1 MRSSA
6 SISCVVCIVLLC
18 AYPVSAQQASRRPN
32 ILLIMADDLNNDLGA
47 YGHPMVKTP
56 NLDRLARRG
65 VRFDRAYT
73 QFPLCSPSRVSL
85 LTGLRPDT
93 TQVHDL
99 RTDFR
104 TILPDV
110 VTLPQAF
117 KRSGYI
123 AARVG
128 KIYHYGNPGQI
139 GTSGLDD
146 PASWDAA
153 INPRGID
160 KDEETQLTNLTP
172 KRQLGSALAFYASP
186 AADED
191 HTDGKVATETIALLE
206 KYKDRPFFIG
216 AGFYR
221 PHCPFIAPRKYFDMY
236 PLDGIGA
243 QPFSSEQLAN
253 VPAAALFTNPPNWEV
268 TEDGRREVV
277 RSYYASISFLD
288 ANVGRILD
296 ALERLHL
303 VDNTVVVFVS
313 DHGYLLGERGQW
325 MKQMLFE
332 RSARAPVIIAGPGVT
347 AKGQASR
354 RTVEF
359 LDLYPTLA
367 ELAGVSAPTG
377 LHGRSLTPLLEDP
390 LASWDKPAF
399 TQVRRGGSTDAFMG
413 YSVRTERWRYTEWDR
428 GKRGAELYDE
438 AADPGETRNL
448 AADPKHQHMVT
459 SLQRVLRSMTDGASA
474 TESRKGTGQGAGPRL
489 RPNIVWISNEDMS
502 PRLGAYGDPLARTP
516 VLDRLAKE
524 SIRYTN
530 AFTTAPVCAPS
541 RAAIITGMYQS
552 AIGAQHMRT
561 TEDRVPELPGPY
573 LAVPPFYVK
582 AFPEYLRAGGY
593 YTSNRS
599 KTDYQF
605 GEPFTIWDDLG
616 RNAHWRNRSD
626 ESQPFFSVFN
636 LTVTHESQIFPTSP
650 ARKGKPLVTDPAKV
664 PVPPYYPD
672 TPLIREELARM
683 YDNIADLD
691 SQVGDILQQ
700 LEADGLAG
708 NTIVFYW
715 SDHGDGIPR
724 SKRSLYDS
732 GLRVPLMI
740 RWPKALNPPFAPGS
754 VNEELVSFVDLAPTV
769 LSIAGVAVPSH
780 LQGRVLVGPNAAPA
794 PEYVFAARDRMDIE
808 YDMMRSARNGRFLYV
823 RNFQSELPYAGHI
836 IYRNQS
842 AILQEW
848 YRLQAEGKLTG
859 AAALWMRTNRPSEEL
874 YDTAADPH
882 QVHDLSGDSAHRP
895 TLERMRKAVTDWM
908 TRIADQGLIN
918 EAEMIQ
924 RMWPAGV
931 QPETAQP
938 YIVARRTTDP
948 PARQPSMAITAP
960 MEVVIY
966 VPTQGASIGYTTEE
980 GPAAKWRLYTG
991 PILVESPVTIR
1002 AKAIRYGYKESLET
1016 RTVFT
1021 RQPSAAL
1028 R

>member
-1 MRSSA
+1 
-6 SISCVVCIVLLC
+6 V
-18 AYPVSAQQASRRPN
+18 
-32 ILLIMADDLNNDLGA
+32 
-47 YGHPMVKTP
+47 
-56 NLDRLARRG
+56 
-65 VRFDRAYT
+65 
-73 QFPLCSPSRVSL
+73 
-85 LTGLRPDT
+85 
-93 TQVHDL
+93 
-99 RTDFR
+99 
-104 TILPDV
+104 
-110 VTLPQAF
+110 
-117 KRSGYI
+117 
-123 AARVG
+123 
-128 KIYHYGNPGQI
+128 
-139 GTSGLDD
+139 
-146 PASWDAA
+146 
-153 INPRGID
+153 INPHGVD

-186 AADED
+186 AADEE

-206 KYKDRPFFIG
+206 KYRDRPFFIG

-236 PLDGIGA
+236 PLDRTRA
-243 QPFSSEQLAN
+243 PSFSSEQLAD
-253 VPAAALFTNPPNWEV
+253 VPAAALFTNPPNWDV

-347 AKGQASR
+347 AKGKSSP

-359 LDLYPTLA
+359 LDLYPTLT
-367 ELAGVSAPTG
+367 ELAGVSAPAG
-377 LHGRSLTPLLEDP
+377 LHGRSLTPLLKNP
-390 LASWDKPAF
+390 LASWERPAL
-399 TQVRRGGSTDAFMG
+399 TQVRRGAAADAFMG
-413 YSVRTERWRYTEWDR
+413 YSVRTERWRYSEWDQ
-428 GKRGAELYDE
+428 GKRGSELYDE
-438 AADPGETRNL
+438 LNDPGETRNL
-448 AADPKHQHMVT
+448 AADPKHQQTVT
-459 SLQRVLRSMTDGASA
+459 SLQQVLRGMAGGASA
-474 TESRKGTGQGAGPRL
+474 TEGGRATGQVRAGLRL
-489 RPNIVWISNEDMS
+489 RPNILWISNEDMS
-502 PRLGAYGDPLARTP
+502 PRLDAYGDSLARTP
-516 VLDRLAKE
+516 VLDRLAKQ

-541 RAAIITGMYQS
+541 RAAIITGMYQN

-582 AFPEYLRAGGY
+582 AFPEYLRAAGY

-616 RNAHWRNRSD
+616 QKAHWRNRSD
-626 ESQPFFSVFN
+626 KSQPFFSVFN

-650 ARKGKPLVTDPAKV
+650 ARKGKPLVTDPTKV
-664 PVPPYYPD
+664 RVPPYYPD

-683 YDNIADLD
+683 YDNIADMD
-691 SQVGDILQQ
+691 SQVGEILEQ
-700 LEADGLAG
+700 LEADGLAD

-715 SDHGDGIPR
+715 SDHGDGVPR

-740 RWPKALNPPFAPGS
+740 RWPKMLNGSFAAGS
-754 VNEELVSFVDLAPTV
+754 VSEELVSFVDLAPTV
-769 LSIAGVAVPSH
+769 LAIAGVAIPAH
-780 LQGRVLVGPNAAPA
+780 LQGRVLLGPNAAPA
-794 PEYVFAARDRMDIE
+794 PDYVFAARDRMDIE
-808 YDMMRSARNGRFLYV
+808 YDMMRSARDGRFLYI
-823 RNFQSELPYAGHI
+823 RNFEPELPYAGHI

-848 YRLQAEGKLTG
+848 FRLQAEGKLTG
-859 AAALWMRTNRPSEEL
+859 AAALWMRTDRPSEEL
-874 YDTAADPH
+874 YDTVSDPH
-882 QVHDLSGDSAHRP
+882 QIHDLAADRAHRP
-895 TLERMRKAVTDWM
+895 TLERMRRAVTDWM
-908 TRIADQGLIN
+908 MRIADQGLIN

-938 YIVARRTTDP
+938 YIVARRSTET
-948 PARQPSMAITAP
+948 PARQPSMVITAP

-991 PILVESPVTIR
+991 PILVDSPLTIR
-1002 AKAIRYGYKESLET
+1002 AKAIRYGYKESPET

-1021 RQPSAAL
+1021 RQPSASL
-1028 R
+1028 RIQ